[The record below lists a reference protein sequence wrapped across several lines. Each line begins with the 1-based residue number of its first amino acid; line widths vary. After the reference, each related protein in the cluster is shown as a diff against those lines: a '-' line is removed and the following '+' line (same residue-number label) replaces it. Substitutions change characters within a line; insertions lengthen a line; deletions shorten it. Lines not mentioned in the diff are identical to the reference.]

1 MVAKKHF
8 ISLFVCSLFLI
19 SHAQDNYGIIQY
31 VKDSLMMKR
40 SVGVHDKRYW
50 SKLYKDEKPDKAAEL
65 GVPSVLQSGIIIKK
79 RDSEKKEAKDDK
91 DRLNEYI
98 SSRDDYKLKKWFE
111 DLKKKKGTF
120 DSKKEN
126 LLKSSKLKQQQS

>member
-1 MVAKKHF
+1 MVAKNLF
-8 ISLFVCSLFLI
+8 ISLFICSLFLI
-19 SHAQDNYGIIQY
+19 AHAKDNYGIIQD
-31 VKDSLMMKR
+31 VKDSLIMKR

-50 SKLYKDEKPDKAAEL
+50 RELYQDEKLDKVAEL
-65 GVPSVLQSGIIIKK
+65 GVGTTIIKK
-79 RDSEKKEAKDDK
+79 RDTEKKETEDK

-98 SSRDDYKLKKWFE
+98 SSHDDYRLKKWFE

-126 LLKSSKLKQQQS
+126 LLKSAKLKQQRP